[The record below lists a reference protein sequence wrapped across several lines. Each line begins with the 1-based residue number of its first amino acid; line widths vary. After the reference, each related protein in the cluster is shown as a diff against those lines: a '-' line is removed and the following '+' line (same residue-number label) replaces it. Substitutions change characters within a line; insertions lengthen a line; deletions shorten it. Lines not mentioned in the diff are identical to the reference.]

1 MTFIL
6 FVPRVKH
13 VTGSGGSEDNT
24 RQHSSRMRTAHLPT
38 VCVSLGDQVH
48 GRGVAPQVNKFEQ
61 VSSDDHQISVAGED
75 SSQGG
80 LPRSAV

>member
-1 MTFIL
+1 MLQAVEAPKTTQDNIL
-6 FVPRVKH
+6 V
-13 VTGSGGSEDNT
+13 GC
-24 RQHSSRMRTAHLPT
+24 ALPT
-38 VCVSLGDQVH
+38 CQPYVFHWAIRTMG
-48 GRGVAPQVNKFEQ
+48 GGIAPQVNKFEQ